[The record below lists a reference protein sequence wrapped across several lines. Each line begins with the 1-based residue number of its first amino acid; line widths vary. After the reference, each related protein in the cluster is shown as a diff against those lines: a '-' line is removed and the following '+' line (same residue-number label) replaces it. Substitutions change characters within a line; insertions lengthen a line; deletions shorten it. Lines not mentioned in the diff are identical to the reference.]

1 MAATYTCKVVNN
13 EPICVHTASATTSS
27 LLPAATNV
35 GVDSNI
41 WYNIVLDG
49 DRKNGAIGGTSLNA
63 GGKKGATLLETIN
76 SNSDEQK
83 WQFYSIDPRSG
94 DYVLRSKAGTS
105 TSLMGVQYDKTTDET
120 QACMWRANSSTG
132 AGNGVIWNFTP
143 STKSGTYFFTNGAN
157 GTTKRLDIKDS
168 ITRMME
174 VSTDPNERQQF
185 SFVSIV
191 AINDQAY
198 STLIVSATSG

>member
-1 MAATYTCKVVNN
+1 MRAPRRPLAASAGGLIFTATECFINARIHSRSQEHVKKFPPGYYVVMAATYTCKVVNN

-27 LLPAATNV
+27 LFPTATNV
-35 GVDSNI
+35 AVDSNI

-105 TSLMGVQYDKTTDET
+105 TSLMGVQYNKTTDET
-120 QACMWRANSSTG
+120 QACMWRANSSTS
-132 AGNGVIWNFTP
+132 AENGVI
-143 STKSGTYFFTNGAN
+143 
-157 GTTKRLDIKDS
+157 
-168 ITRMME
+168 
-174 VSTDPNERQQF
+174 
-185 SFVSIV
+185 
-191 AINDQAY
+191 
-198 STLIVSATSG
+198 